1 MAVKRGRAS
10 GRAVR
15 DAAAARGVRERID
28 GFSVEKEAVFL
39 AELEKSG
46 CVTDACRVAD
56 ISTTSVTR
64 HRRFRPAFDAA
75 CKLARVKARGPLEA
89 IAWMRAVEGTPT
101 KIIRKGKVVEERI
114 KPSDAMLKTLMA
126 AADPAKYGRGG
137 GATPE
142 QIAALKAEW
151 EAERDRE
158 LTEEEER
165 EVIDR
170 LLRKMR
176 KFREKMF
183 RQGMGLTVRGETVPI
198 GYGPISPDAAPLV
211 PDPLNY
217 TPEQEL
223 EDFIQQAD
231 EAERE
236 KEARFKEARGL
247 G

>member
-1 MAVKRGRAS
+1 MA
-10 GRAVR
+10 R
-15 DAAAARGVRERID
+15 DAAEARGVRERID

-56 ISTTSVTR
+56 ISKTSVTR

-101 KIIRKGKVVEERI
+101 KIIRGGKVVEERI

-142 QIAALKAEW
+142 QIAALRK
-151 EAERDRE
+151 E
-158 LTEEEER
+158 LEDER
-165 EVIDR
+165 EVEDEARKEETVER
-170 LLRKMR
+170 LLRKMHALR
-176 KFREKMF
+176 RRQI
-183 RQGMGLTVRGETVPI
+183 RQGCGMTVEGDLVPK
-198 GYGPISPDAAPLV
+198 GYGPVSPDAV
-211 PDPLNY
+211 PMMEDPLAY
-217 TPEQEL
+217 TYAREKADL
-223 EDFIQQAD
+223 ERRA
-231 EAERE
+231 AE
-236 KEARFKEARGL
+236 KEAQWVRDHS
-247 G
+247 

>member
-10 GRAVR
+10 GRAAR
-15 DAAAARGVRERID
+15 DAVAARGVRERID
-28 GFSVEKEAVFL
+28 GFSEEKEAVFL

-56 ISTTSVTR
+56 ISKTSVTR

-101 KIIRKGKVVEERI
+101 KIIRGGKVVEERI

-137 GATPE
+137 ATPE

-151 EAERDRE
+151 EAERCRE
-158 LTEEEER
+158 GTEEERR

-170 LLRKMR
+170 LLRKIR
-176 KFREKMF
+176 KLRERRFRE
-183 RQGMGLTVRGETVPI
+183 GMGLTVEGETVPI

-211 PDPLNY
+211 PDPLTY

-231 EAERE
+231 EAEQE
-236 KEARFKEARGL
+236 DEARFREARGL

>member
-1 MAVKRGRAS
+1 MVAKRGRAS
-10 GRAVR
+10 GRAAR

-28 GFSVEKEAVFL
+28 GFTVEKEAVFL

-56 ISTTSVTR
+56 ISKTSVTR

-101 KIIRKGKVVEERI
+101 KIIRGGKVVEERI

-142 QIAALKAEW
+142 QIAAIRK
-151 EAERDRE
+151 E
-158 LTEEEER
+158 LEEER
-165 EVIDR
+165 EIEDEALKEETVDR
-170 LLRKMR
+170 ILRKLHELGR
-176 KFREKMF
+176 RRIREG
-183 RQGMGLTVRGETVPI
+183 RGLTVEGEMVPI
-198 GYGPISPDAAPLV
+198 GYGPVSPDAV
-211 PDPLNY
+211 PMMEDPLAY
-217 TPEQEL
+217 TYEQ
-223 EDFIQQAD
+223 QKAD
-231 EAERE
+231 EARRAAEAEAERL
-236 KEARFKEARGL
+236 ARGH